1 MKEYRIPL
9 TVSVRFIGV
18 FRNLSGKSKIDLK
31 LEKPTPLETA
41 IERML
46 EKMPSLGQALG
57 NHKSGMLVLLNGKE
71 ISVLDGLKTVVEN
84 GDEVVFVPVTH
95 GG

>member
-1 MKEYRIPL
+1 M

-18 FRNLSGKSKIDLK
+18 FRSLSDKSKFDLK

-41 IERML
+41 IERIL
-46 EKMPSLGQALG
+46 EKMPSLSQALG

-71 ISVLDGLKTVVEN
+71 ISVFDGLKTVIKD